1 MENSKLIDIYQSANE
16 NQEKLFKKNINS
28 TLHVKQ
34 ESEKIIKDTEWIEI
48 MERTIPYIDNI
59 LQNIPQEIVHIIKDE
74 RIRKKEDIE
83 R

>member
-34 ESEKIIKDTEWIEI
+34 ESEKIIKDIS
-48 MERTIPYIDNI
+48 
-59 LQNIPQEIVHIIKDE
+59 
-74 RIRKKEDIE
+74 KKYL

>member
-48 MERTIPYIDNI
+48 M
-59 LQNIPQEIVHIIKDE
+59 
-74 RIRKKEDIE
+74 
-83 R
+83 